1 MDSFFYLTLSDISAA
16 IIGFD
21 IKKAGLQRYDVSA
34 ALCLNLSYLIPMST
48 L

>member
-21 IKKAGLQRYDVSA
+21 IKKAGPL
-34 ALCLNLSYLIPMST
+34 LTLPKSYKNI
-48 L
+48 